1 MAIKSSKLLEP
12 VSQTRVYEV
21 GKKDGNPVNLTLIF
35 EAVSSTKNNV
45 VLKMTGTSR
54 SLDWETRKGIQSF
67 ITPLQGS
74 SKKNE
79 ITPSIFKGNDWDEML
94 KGDAFEALRWVARQL
109 PDFDQKLIDS
119 MKNLGFEVSRE
130 NLEEYLKVMREVSN
144 RLTVEKENPD
154 DPKAKGTG
162 TRTQEIS

>member
-79 ITPSIFKGNDWDEML
+79 ITPSIFKGDEWDKML

-119 MKNLGFEVSRE
+119 MRNLGFEVSRE
-130 NLEEYLKVMREVSN
+130 NLEEYLKVMRDVSN
-144 RLTVEKENPD
+144 RLTVEKENPG
-154 DPKAKGTG
+154 DPKEKDTG
-162 TRTQEIS
+162 TRTRETI